1 MLGWNH
7 MLISTQ
13 ILKKAKNNFE
23 KDSFKF
29 INNAVIGETTEKV
42 RKHRDIKLENETS
55 RNYPELLILELIKTL
70 LYQIWHGYVKA
81 KYGEKAKSC

>member
-42 RKHRDIKLENETS
+42 RKRRDIKLENETS

-70 LYQIWHGYVKA
+70 LYQIWHGYVKP